1 MNYPESIYNK
11 YEIIEKD
18 IYGEKHYC
26 LVRIYSIFGI
36 MIRRKVK
43 VVSFLSHSG
52 NWYGYIGDYYPNTWH
67 KYRSIVETAIERD
80 NEEQEWKFREKVTK

>member
-26 LVRIYSIFGI
+26 LVRIYSIFGFTF
-36 MIRRKVK
+36 RRKVQ
-43 VVSFLSHSG
+43 VSRHGFISSISG
-52 NWYGYIGDYYPNTWH
+52 NRWH
-67 KYRSIVETAIERD
+67 ISKSVL
-80 NEEQEWKFREKVTK
+80 EED

>member
-1 MNYPESIYNK
+1 MNYPKSIYNK

-36 MIRRKVK
+36 TIRSKVK
-43 VVSFLSHSG
+43 VEAGRISLIDG
-52 NWYGYIGDYYPNTWH
+52 KRWYPN
-67 KYRSIVETAIERD
+67 KKILEEAVKFD
-80 NEEQEWKFREKVTK
+80 NTYQEYKFNKKVTK

>member
-36 MIRRKVK
+36 TIRRKVK
-43 VVSFLSHSG
+43 V
-52 NWYGYIGDYYPNTWH
+52 
-67 KYRSIVETAIERD
+67 
-80 NEEQEWKFREKVTK
+80 

>member
-36 MIRRKVK
+36 SFRRKMKVTDALAGRISISTGKRWHSNKNTLEEAVK
-43 VVSFLSHSG
+43 FDDS
-52 NWYGYIGDYYPNTWH
+52 Y
-67 KYRSIVETAIERD
+67 
-80 NEEQEWKFREKVTK
+80 QEYKFRKKVTK